1 MNSSPQQNNSPPDF
15 SNSFPQSAVESAGDI
30 QAAAHPQVP
39 ALEVRPHAP
48 QSSPRFRQA
57 QSQYYIVFS
66 VTGIE
71 RSNVRNPIIR
81 FDAKVSCNLS
91 MIVFLAEFVN
101 QTNLPR
107 FRAPLV
113 RDIRRTHHELVKL
126 QDHLIYANPE
136 CFVPA
141 LPPPA
146 TSAGA
151 GTEEDE
157 RRMKGELQ
165 RWFDILSTNSVLIRD
180 EEIMLFVESDFG
192 VYLAPILF
200 TDVVPVFTSP

>member
-1 MNSSPQQNNSPPDF
+1 M
-15 SNSFPQSAVESAGDI
+15 E
-30 QAAAHPQVP
+30 
-39 ALEVRPHAP
+39 
-48 QSSPRFRQA
+48 
-57 QSQYYIVFS
+57 
-66 VTGIE
+66 
-71 RSNVRNPIIR
+71 
-81 FDAKVSCNLS
+81 
-91 MIVFLAEFVN
+91 
-101 QTNLPR
+101 TNLPR

-141 LPPPA
+141 LPPPV

-157 RRMKGELQ
+157 KRMKLELQ
-165 RWFDILSTNSVLIRD
+165 RWFDVISSNPVLIRD

-192 VYLAPILF
+192 VHF
-200 TDVVPVFTSP
+200 TLPHSFVDPSFSVLSRPRSRSTYRWPQAKSQETIRSAA

>member
-1 MNSSPQQNNSPPDF
+1 
-15 SNSFPQSAVESAGDI
+15 
-30 QAAAHPQVP
+30 
-39 ALEVRPHAP
+39 
-48 QSSPRFRQA
+48 
-57 QSQYYIVFS
+57 
-66 VTGIE
+66 
-71 RSNVRNPIIR
+71 
-81 FDAKVSCNLS
+81 
-91 MIVFLAEFVN
+91 
-101 QTNLPR
+101 
-107 FRAPLV
+107 
-113 RDIRRTHHELVKL
+113 VKL

-165 RWFDILSTNSVLIRD
+165 RWFDVLSANSVLIRD

-192 VYLAPILF
+192 VCLAPVPF

>member
-1 MNSSPQQNNSPPDF
+1 M
-15 SNSFPQSAVESAGDI
+15 
-30 QAAAHPQVP
+30 
-39 ALEVRPHAP
+39 
-48 QSSPRFRQA
+48 
-57 QSQYYIVFS
+57 
-66 VTGIE
+66 
-71 RSNVRNPIIR
+71 
-81 FDAKVSCNLS
+81 
-91 MIVFLAEFVN
+91 

-141 LPPPA
+141 LPPPV

-157 RRMKGELQ
+157 KRMKVELQ
-165 RWFDILSTNSVLIRD
+165 RWFDIVSANPVLIRD
-180 EEIMLFVESDFG
+180 EEMMLFVESDFG
-192 VYLAPILF
+192 VSVYWH
-200 TDVVPVFTSP
+200 TG